1 MFPGSLGFDA
11 AIALQSEARPPR
23 ERRDGMIGRDVALK
37 IYTSGTT
44 GLPKGAV
51 GTNRNHVHNIMNSL
65 LGGAIAQVMNPPAAS
80 PEPSAAPAPGP
91 VALWTFPFFHI
102 GGLSGLYVMTVAGG
116 TIVTQF
122 KWDPVEALELIQR
135 EKVNVV
141 AGVPTVV
148 RSLLEHPDAS
158 AYDLS
163 SLASIAQGGSPVP
176 PDLIGKIE
184 DGFAKSVSPGNG
196 YGLTETTS
204 AVVSNSGEAY
214 FARKDSVG
222 LPVPTSDVR
231 IVDEFGND
239 VPKGDIGEVW
249 ITGPNVVRGYWNKPE
264 ETAESFTDGWFHT
277 GDAGRVDDDGFVYVV
292 DRIKDVVIRGGE
304 NVYCAEVEAA
314 LYEHPAVQDVAVV
327 GVPDVQLGEE
337 VAAVVR
343 VRDGATVTAA
353 ELQAHVAARLARFKV
368 PSIVELLTDT
378 DLPRNAT
385 GKLLKRDIRT
395 ELAGRLGR

>member
-1 MFPGSLGFDA
+1 
-11 AIALQSEARPPR
+11 
-23 ERRDGMIGRDVALK
+23 
-37 IYTSGTT
+37 
-44 GLPKGAV
+44 
-51 GTNRNHVHNIMNSL
+51 MNSL
-65 LGGAIAQVMNPPAAS
+65 LGGAIAQAMNPAPP
-80 PEPSAAPAPGP
+80 PEPGAPPAPGP
-91 VALWTFPFFHI
+91 VSLWTFPFFHI
-102 GGLSGLYVMTVAGG
+102 GGLTGLYVLTASGG

-122 KWDPVEALELIQR
+122 KWDPLEALELIQR
-135 EKVNVV
+135 EKVGVV

-148 RSLLEHPDAS
+148 RSLLEHPDAGS
-158 AYDLS
+158 FDLS
-163 SLASIAQGGSPVP
+163 SLTAISQGGSPVP

-184 DGFAKSVSPGNG
+184 EGFDRSVAPGNG

-204 AVVSNSGEAY
+204 AVVANTGDAY

-222 LPVPTSDVR
+222 LPVPVADIR
-231 IVDEFGND
+231 IVDDAGDD
-239 VPKGDIGEVW
+239 VPPGAVGELWVK
-249 ITGPNVVRGYWNKPE
+249 GPNVVRGYWGKPE
-264 ETAESFTDGWFHT
+264 DTATSFTGGWFHT
-277 GDAGRVDDDGFVYVV
+277 GDAARVDGDGFVYVV

-343 VRDGATVTAA
+343 LRDGMEVTPA

-368 PSIVELLTDT
+368 PSIVELVTDT

-395 ELAGRLGR
+395 ELAARLGR